1 MEFIALVDPD
11 AKNSNGCGRAV
22 ELVLLDAGSRLA
34 RVSARPDVPEDIHIP
49 R

>member
-1 MEFIALVDPD
+1 MRKFWWTRTQRIRTVATVP
-11 AKNSNGCGRAV
+11 V
-22 ELVLLDAGSRLA
+22 ELVLLDAVSRLG